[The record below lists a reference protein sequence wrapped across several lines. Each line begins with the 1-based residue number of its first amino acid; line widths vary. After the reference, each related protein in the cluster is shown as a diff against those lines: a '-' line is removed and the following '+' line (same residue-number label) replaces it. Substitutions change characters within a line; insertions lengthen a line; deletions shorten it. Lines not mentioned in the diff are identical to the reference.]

1 MKLLDQLVSER
12 ADVAETMNGIL
23 DTAAEETRDLTESE
37 ETNISDLHGQAEKLD
52 TRITELRDIQVA
64 NLEAAK
70 LRAEV
75 THGDDDDDD
84 EGDHENAL
92 RVRVKEEPLTYA
104 QDSSTSFFRDIYNS
118 QMNHDPQAQAR
129 ISRHSDE
136 MKVEYRDGSTSNY
149 AGLVVPQ
156 YLTDLAAELARAG
169 RPFANLCTSLP
180 LPNDGMTINISRVT
194 TGATAAAQA
203 TENSAV
209 SEQDIDDT
217 LLTVDVRTISGQQD
231 ISRQALD
238 RGTGIDSLIMADLS
252 GAIATTLDDG
262 IINGAG
268 TSGTLLGL
276 KNITGI
282 NAVTY
287 TDASPTVAEL
297 YPKLLDA
304 IQKINSNRFAGPD
317 LIIMHPRR
325 AAFMAAAVD
334 GQSRPLVLPQ
344 ANVPSN
350 AMGTGPVA
358 GYGSTGMQ
366 VAGIPIVTDANIQT
380 DAGSGNNEDNIFVVR
395 RADMLLFESPGA
407 PSMVRMDQTLG
418 GNLTVKM
425 VAWQYAC
432 FIGGRYPASISM
444 ISGTGLVTPTF

>member
-12 ADVAETMNGIL
+12 ADVAETMTGIL

-37 ETNISDLHGQAEKLD
+37 ETNISELHGQAEKLD

-84 EGDHENAL
+84 DAGDENAL
-92 RVRVKEEPLTYA
+92 RVRVKEEALTYA
-104 QDSSTSFFRDIYNS
+104 QDASTSFFRDIYNS

-136 MKVEYRDGSTSNY
+136 MKVEYRDGSTTNY

-156 YLTDLAAELARAG
+156 YLTELAAELARAG
-169 RPFANLCTSLP
+169 RPFANLCTALP
-180 LPNDGMTINISRVT
+180 LPNSGMTINISRVT

-217 LLTVDVRTISGQQD
+217 LMSLDIRTISGQQD

-238 RGTGIDSLIMADLS
+238 RGTGIDALIMADLS
-252 GAIATTLDDG
+252 GAIATSLDDG
-262 IINGAG
+262 MINGAG

-304 IQKINSNRFAGPD
+304 IQKINSNRYAGPD
-317 LIIMHPRR
+317 LIVMHPRR
-325 AAFMAAAVD
+325 AAWMAAAVD

-358 GYGSTGMQ
+358 GYGSTGLQ

-432 FIGGRYPASISM
+432 FIGGRYPAAISM
-444 ISGTGLVTPTF
+444 ISGTGLVAPSF

>member
-1 MKLLDQLVSER
+1 
-12 ADVAETMNGIL
+12 
-23 DTAAEETRDLTESE
+23 
-37 ETNISDLHGQAEKLD
+37 
-52 TRITELRDIQVA
+52 
-64 NLEAAK
+64 
-70 LRAEV
+70 
-75 THGDDDDDD
+75 
-84 EGDHENAL
+84 
-92 RVRVKEEPLTYA
+92 
-104 QDSSTSFFRDIYNS
+104 
-118 QMNHDPQAQAR
+118 MNHDPQAQAR
-129 ISRHSDE
+129 ISRHSEE

-169 RPFANLCTSLP
+169 RPFANLCTALP

-194 TGATAAAQA
+194 TGSTAAAQA

-217 LLTVDVRTISGQQD
+217 LLSVDVRTIAGQQD

-238 RGTGIDSLIMADLS
+238 RGTGIDALIMADLS

-268 TSGTLLGL
+268 TSGTLLGI
-276 KNITGI
+276 KNISGI

-287 TDASPTVAEL
+287 TDGSPTVGEF

-304 IQKINSNRFAGPD
+304 IQKINSNRYAGPD
-317 LIIMHPRR
+317 LIVMHPRR
-325 AAFMAAAVD
+325 AAWMAAGVD
-334 GQSRPLVLPQ
+334 GNSRPLVLPDV
-344 ANVPSN
+344 NVPSN
-350 AMGTGPVA
+350 AMGTGPLA

-380 DAGSGNNEDNIFVVR
+380 DAGSGNNEDNVFVVR
-395 RADMLLFESPGA
+395 RADMLLFESAGA
-407 PSMVRMDQTLG
+407 PMMVRMDQTLG

-432 FIGGRYPASISM
+432 FIGGRYPAAISM
-444 ISGTGLVTPTF
+444 ISGTGLVAPSF

>member
-12 ADVAETMNGIL
+12 ADVAETMTGIL

-37 ETNISDLHGQAEKLD
+37 ETNISELHGQAEKLD

-75 THGDDDDDD
+75 THGDDDDEDD
-84 EGDHENAL
+84 AGDENAL
-92 RVRVKEEPLTYA
+92 RVRVKEEALTYA
-104 QDSSTSFFRDIYNS
+104 QEAPTSFFRDVYNS

-129 ISRHSDE
+129 ISRHSEE

-156 YLTDLAAELARAG
+156 YLTELAAELARAG

-180 LPNDGMTINISRVT
+180 LPADGMTINISRVT
-194 TGATAAAQA
+194 TGASAAVQA
-203 TENSAV
+203 AENDAV
-209 SEQDIDDT
+209 SETDIDDT
-217 LLTVDVRTISGQQD
+217 LLTVDVRTIAGQQD

-252 GAIATTLDDG
+252 GAIATNLDEG
-262 IINGAG
+262 ILYGDG
-268 TSGTLLGL
+268 TSGALLGL
-276 KNITGI
+276 NNITGK
-282 NAVTY
+282 NDVVY
-287 TDASPTVAEL
+287 TDGSPTVAEF

-304 IQKINSNRFAGPD
+304 IQQINSNRYAGPD

-325 AAFMAAAVD
+325 AAWIAAGVD
-334 GQSRPLVLPQ
+334 GNSRPLLLPDV
-344 ANVPSN
+344 NVPQN

-358 GYGSTGMQ
+358 GYGFTGLQ
-366 VAGIPIVTDANIQT
+366 IAGIPVVQDANIKT
-380 DAGSGNNEDNIFVVR
+380 NTGAGSNQDSVFVVR
-395 RADMLLFESPGA
+395 RADMLLFESAGA
-407 PSMVRMDQTLG
+407 PMMVRMDQTLG

-432 FIGGRYPASISM
+432 FIGGRYPAAISQVM
-444 ISGTGLVTPTF
+444 GTGLVAPTF

>member
-252 GAIATTLDDG
+252 GAIATSLDDG

-282 NAVTY
+282 NAVTF
-287 TDASPTVAEL
+287 TSGSPTVALL

-325 AAFMAAAVD
+325 AAFMAASVD